1 MASLKVS
8 HQISP
13 LRPPPKKNN
22 DNSNNDDDDD
32 DDDGDHVFVQ
42 QPPL

>member
-13 LRPPPKKNN
+13 LRPPPPKNN